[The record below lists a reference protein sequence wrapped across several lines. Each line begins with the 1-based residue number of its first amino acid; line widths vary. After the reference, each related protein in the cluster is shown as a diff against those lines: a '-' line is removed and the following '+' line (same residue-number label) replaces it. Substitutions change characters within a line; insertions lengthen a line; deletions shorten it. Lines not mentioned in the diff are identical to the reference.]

1 MFIELYDFVRLIF
14 IRSVVLVIALDSAEF
29 HLDGVTFSKSFTL
42 VYFLH
47 QSIVLYNHGNLKAI
61 IHELPSCSWLKVQ
74 ANNDEGGIF
83 VYDFFV
89 GDIVFR
95 VKSIIDIIL
104 EVLAFKLHSYM
115 SHFMGCT
122 NVVGKNLS

>member
-61 IHELPSCSWLKVQ
+61 IHELPSCSWFKVQ

-104 EVLAFKLHSYM
+104 EVLAFKCIVICLILW
-115 SHFMGCT
+115 
-122 NVVGKNLS
+122 VVQMLWERT